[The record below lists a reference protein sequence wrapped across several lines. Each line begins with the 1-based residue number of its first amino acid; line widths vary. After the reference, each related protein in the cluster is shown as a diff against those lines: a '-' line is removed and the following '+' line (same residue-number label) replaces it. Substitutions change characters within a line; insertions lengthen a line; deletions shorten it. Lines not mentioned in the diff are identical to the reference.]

1 MKKKIYLYLSGGLGN
16 QLFQYAAA
24 KNLSII
30 NQADLI
36 IDTYLGFVTDFK
48 DRRIFS
54 LEKKRIHNV
63 FLKKLIWFFLFYRI
77 YKKIFK
83 LKKAFNNLFF
93 SHLIDEMTINY
104 YDENIKQFKIKR
116 KLYLFGYFQSE
127 KYFIENKKIIVTE
140 LYPSPPNKKIFL
152 DMKEKMQGSNSV
164 AIGLRFYETYSP
176 DIVSKFG
183 GVTSVDFYKKAID
196 VIYKKL
202 ENPTFF
208 IFSTKY
214 ANVEKFLSNFEEIKK
229 YNYYIITGDN
239 GFQDAKDNLWLMSHC
254 ANHIISNSTLYWWA
268 AYFSSTRY
276 SKQIIISAENYAN
289 KDTCLDSWKLNSY
302 N

>member
-127 KYFIENKKIIVTE
+127 KYFIENKFNII
-140 LYPSPPNKKIFL
+140 
-152 DMKEKMQGSNSV
+152 KEITPLASYKRKYSKVAKNISDNNSV
-164 AIGLRFYETYSP
+164 AVCVRLHETLP
-176 DIVSKFG
+176 KELQHTAGGIVYFN
-183 GVTSVDFYKKAID
+183 FYKKALN
-196 VIYKKL
+196 VILKKIK
-202 ENPTFF
+202 NPNFF
-208 IFSTKY
+208 FFSTKSEY
-214 ANVEKFLSNFEEIKK
+214 IKNLLDGVDEFKK
-229 YNYYIITGDN
+229 YSHKIITPQE
-239 GFQDAKDNLWLMSHC
+239 GFKDDIDTLWLLSC
-254 ANHIISNSTLYWWA
+254 FKNLVISNSTYYWWG
-268 AYFSSTRY
+268 AYFSREKFPKQLVIS
-276 SKQIIISAENYAN
+276 SKKFPNR
-289 KDTCLDSWKLNSY
+289 DTNLKNWVVL
-302 N
+302 